1 MAKVSV
7 IIPAYNSEKYIEKAL
22 NSLSN
27 QTYDDFDLTIV
38 NDGSTDNTLAV
49 IDDFAAS
56 FGNKLRV
63 INQENQGVAKA
74 RKTGFLATDS
84 DYLAFMDSDDF
95 VNNIYL
101 EELVKTLEEQKVNI
115 CMARPGF
122 HPDIPFVRHIFL
134 KARKPK
140 TGLIDLLSEKEQL
153 PVINTVMNMKL
164 YRRNFVTIT
173 DKDFIAN
180 EDLATTYYTAAK
192 ARYIAYA
199 NKAEYHYMPNNEGLV
214 SQKIAGYE
222 YEKII
227 NTFLPLLEMKRL
239 FEADDLLDIYYSEIE
254 ALFIWQLTQRIRY
267 INKVKI
273 DSEKKNELLSLL
285 ISFLDI
291 NFPNWENNKYYKTN
305 FSNFQIPDMLT
316 AFLAKGIVKKVPFKS
331 DETTNEGV
339 MKTYKKVASFK
350 K

>member
-122 HPDIPFVRHIFL
+122 HPDIP
-134 KARKPK
+134 
-140 TGLIDLLSEKEQL
+140 
-153 PVINTVMNMKL
+153 
-164 YRRNFVTIT
+164 
-173 DKDFIAN
+173 
-180 EDLATTYYTAAK
+180 
-192 ARYIAYA
+192 
-199 NKAEYHYMPNNEGLV
+199 
-214 SQKIAGYE
+214 
-222 YEKII
+222 
-227 NTFLPLLEMKRL
+227 
-239 FEADDLLDIYYSEIE
+239 
-254 ALFIWQLTQRIRY
+254 
-267 INKVKI
+267 
-273 DSEKKNELLSLL
+273 
-285 ISFLDI
+285 
-291 NFPNWENNKYYKTN
+291 
-305 FSNFQIPDMLT
+305 
-316 AFLAKGIVKKVPFKS
+316 
-331 DETTNEGV
+331 
-339 MKTYKKVASFK
+339 
-350 K
+350 